1 LLDPFGLGLGTGTE
15 HAGIDKYVAVR
26 LIPTDNRTSP
36 DGTAIARSLTDP
48 EAFTDIFDRHFAV
61 VHRYIA
67 RRTGRDTADDL
78 AAQTFTLAFAHR
90 GRYRDDLGTARPWL
104 FGIATNLLRAE
115 WRSNE
120 RRSVAVERLRDLAAP
135 SSSPTALGDA
145 NTFGADDDRLG
156 TALHGLPV
164 EQREA
169 LLLHVWGE
177 LSYAEVATALEV
189 RVGTIRSRISR
200 ACAALRTELED
211 TNLRR
216 THDG

>member
-1 LLDPFGLGLGTGTE
+1 
-15 HAGIDKYVAVR
+15 VR
-26 LIPTDNRTSP
+26 LIPTENRTSP
-36 DGTAIARSLTDP
+36 DGTAIARSLSDP
-48 EAFTDIFDRHFAV
+48 EAFTDIFDRHFAA

-90 GRYRDDLGTARPWL
+90 GRYKDDLGTARPWL

-120 RRSVAVERLRDLAAP
+120 RRGVTVERLRDLAAP
-135 SSSPTALGDA
+135 SSSPTAQGDA
-145 NTFGADDDRLG
+145 GTFGAEDDPLDA
-156 TALHGLPV
+156 ALHGLAV

-177 LSYAEVATALEV
+177 LSYAEVATALGV
-189 RVGTIRSRISR
+189 PVGTVRSRISR

-211 TNLRR
+211 TNMRR
-216 THDG
+216 TQDG